1 MDLLLESRMG
11 ADAAIGVEWTQL
23 ARLPATTVDELN
35 QVEAAITLHLCC
47 EPGRCAWLRSQP
59 FLRLRMTALYFPR
72 LCETT
77 PLTLRHQGLRVS
89 LLGGQVTISRQDPAH
104 DSFLT
109 TLAEIAVEDQAL
121 LPRRGPK
128 RVRPPCD

>member
-1 MDLLLESRMG
+1 MDSLIESRMG

-23 ARLPATTVDELN
+23 ARLPSTTVDEMN
-35 QVEAAITLHLCC
+35 RVEAAVTLHLCC

-72 LCETT
+72 LCETQ
-77 PLTLRHQGLRVS
+77 PITLFHQGLRVT
-89 LLGGQVTISRQDPAH
+89 LLDGHVAISRQDPAY
-104 DSFLT
+104 DSFLA

-128 RVRPPCD
+128 RARPPC